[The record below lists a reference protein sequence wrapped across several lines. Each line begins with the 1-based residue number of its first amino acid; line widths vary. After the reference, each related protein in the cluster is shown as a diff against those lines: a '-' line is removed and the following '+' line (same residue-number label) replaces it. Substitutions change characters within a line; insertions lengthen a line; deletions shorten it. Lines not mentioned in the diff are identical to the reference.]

1 MSNLQQEIGA
11 LSQAET
17 MDLLD
22 MIWESIEADIPSL
35 TAGQSLELD
44 FRVARYQENPS
55 DVIPWEQVWADLLKK
70 Q

>member
-1 MSNLQQEIGA
+1 
-11 LSQAET
+11 